1 MNAPGQE
8 QRIQTVCLLLLT
20 IVTVAAALFWLRSV
34 MVPFVFAVLIA
45 FGLSPLI
52 NLQVRHLRF
61 PRALAILATLVAG
74 FLILVLLGVL
84 VSTSVGQLAAKA
96 DDYLQ
101 RLVQLLDVVVAAMPG
116 HLEDEA
122 RRAVDSLSDI
132 SLSTAGTILVTVTN
146 ELLSLLSRGL
156 LVMIFVGFM
165 LAGGSELE
173 RTRNQFWKEVQSRIQ
188 RYIIVKSLVSALT
201 GGLVG
206 IILAVLGIDL
216 ALVFGVFAFLLNFIP
231 SVGSVIA
238 TLLPLPVLIVSPD
251 LSLTT
256 CVLAILLPMTVQFI
270 VGNVVDPKLM
280 GKTLDLH
287 PVALLL
293 ALIVW
298 GTIWGVVG
306 MLLAAP
312 ITAILKFIFER
323 MEVTAPLAEL
333 LAGRLAGLP
342 PDEEEDGP
350 AGETGHP
357 EAEEA
362 TAPEEDEE
370 VDNPSDEQGGIPGG
384 REA

>member
-8 QRIQTVCLLLLT
+8 RRIQTVCLLLLT
-20 IVTVAAALFWLRSV
+20 IVVVAAALFWLRSV

-61 PRALAILATLVAG
+61 PRALAILATMVAG
-74 FLILVLLGVL
+74 FLILVLVGVL
-84 VSTSVGQLAAKA
+84 VSTSVGQLAARA

-101 RLVQLLDVVVAAMPG
+101 RLVQLLDVAVAAMPG
-116 HLEDEA
+116 HFEDQA

-146 ELLSLLSRGL
+146 ELLSLLSSGL

-165 LAGGSELE
+165 LAGGSGLEL
-173 RTRNQFWKEVQSRIQ
+173 TRNGFWNQVQSRIQ

-201 GGLVG
+201 GALVG
-206 IILAVLGIDL
+206 IILALLEIDL

-256 CVLAILLPMTVQFI
+256 CVLAILLPATVQFI
-270 VGNVVDPKLM
+270 VGNIVDPKLM

-312 ITAILKFIFER
+312 ITAILKIVFER
-323 MEVTAPLAEL
+323 MEITAPLAEL
-333 LAGRLAGLP
+333 LAGRLGGEQPEKSGPGEETGEAEDGQ
-342 PDEEEDGP
+342 EEESPLDPP
-350 AGETGHP
+350 AATEEEET
-357 EAEEA
+357 
-362 TAPEEDEE
+362 
-370 VDNPSDEQGGIPGG
+370 
-384 REA
+384 

>member
-1 MNAPGQE
+1 MNAPDQE

-20 IVTVAAALFWLRSV
+20 IVAVAAALFWLRSV

-173 RTRNQFWKEVQSRIQ
+173 RTRNHFWMEVQSRIQ

-231 SVGSVIA
+231 SVGSIIA

-251 LSLTT
+251 LSLTA

-270 VGNVVDPKLM
+270 VGNIVDPKLM

-333 LAGRLAGLP
+333 LAGRLAGRQP
-342 PDEEEDGP
+342 EEEDGP
-350 AGETGHP
+350 ADETGHP
-357 EAEEA
+357 EGEEA
-362 TAPEEDEE
+362 AAPEGGEE
-370 VDNPSDEQGGIPGG
+370 VGNTSDEQECLADGKPD
-384 REA
+384 

>member
-1 MNAPGQE
+1 MNAPGQD
-8 QRIQTVCLLLLT
+8 QRIQTICLLLLT
-20 IVTVAAALFWLRSV
+20 VVAVAAALFWLRSV

-52 NLQVRHLRF
+52 NLQEKHLRF
-61 PRALAILATLVAG
+61 PRILAILATLAAG
-74 FLILVLLGVL
+74 FLILGLIGVL
-84 VSTSVGQLAAKA
+84 ISTSVGQLAARA

-101 RLVQLLDVVVAAMPG
+101 RLVQLLDVAVAAMPG
-116 HLEDEA
+116 HFEDEA

-146 ELLSLLSRGL
+146 ELLSLLSSGL

-173 RTRNQFWKEVQSRIQ
+173 LTRDRFWNEVQSRIQ

-201 GGLVG
+201 GTLVG
-206 IILAVLGIDL
+206 IILALLGIDL

-256 CVLAILLPMTVQFI
+256 CVLAILLPATVQFI
-270 VGNVVDPKLM
+270 VGNIVDPKLM

-298 GTIWGVVG
+298 GTIWGVIG
-306 MLLAAP
+306 MLLATP
-312 ITAILKFIFER
+312 ITAILKIIFER
-323 MEVTAPLAEL
+323 MEITAPLAEM
-333 LAGRLAGLP
+333 LAGRLSGENGDDP
-342 PDEEEDGP
+342 RPEEEE
-350 AGETGHP
+350 AGI
-357 EAEEA
+357 
-362 TAPEEDEE
+362 EEDEE
-370 VDNPSDEQGGIPGG
+370 PGSQPDEPADTDV
-384 REA
+384 RR

>member
-8 QRIQTVCLLLLT
+8 RRIQTVCLLLLT
-20 IVTVAAALFWLRSV
+20 IVVVAAALFWLRSV

-84 VSTSVGQLAAKA
+84 VSTSVGQLAARA

-116 HLEDEA
+116 HFEDQA

-146 ELLSLLSRGL
+146 ELLSLLSSGL

-165 LAGGSELE
+165 LAGGSGLEL
-173 RTRNQFWKEVQSRIQ
+173 TRNGFWNQVQSRIQ

-256 CVLAILLPMTVQFI
+256 CVLAILLPATVQFI
-270 VGNVVDPKLM
+270 VGNIVDPKLM

-312 ITAILKFIFER
+312 ITAILKIVFER
-323 MEVTAPLAEL
+323 MEITAPLAEF
-333 LAGRLAGLP
+333 LAGRLGGEQPEKSGPGEETGEAEDGQ
-342 PDEEEDGP
+342 EEESPLDPP
-350 AGETGHP
+350 AATEEEET
-357 EAEEA
+357 
-362 TAPEEDEE
+362 
-370 VDNPSDEQGGIPGG
+370 
-384 REA
+384 

>member
-1 MNAPGQE
+1 M
-8 QRIQTVCLLLLT
+8 
-20 IVTVAAALFWLRSV
+20 
-34 MVPFVFAVLIA
+34 
-45 FGLSPLI
+45 
-52 NLQVRHLRF
+52 
-61 PRALAILATLVAG
+61 
-74 FLILVLLGVL
+74 L
-84 VSTSVGQLAAKA
+84 VSTSVGQLAARA

-116 HLEDEA
+116 HFEDQA

-132 SLSTAGTILVTVTN
+132 SLSTAGAILVTVTN
-146 ELLSLLSRGL
+146 ELLSLLSSGL

-165 LAGGSELE
+165 LAGGSGLEL
-173 RTRNQFWKEVQSRIQ
+173 TRNGFWNQVQSRIQ

-256 CVLAILLPMTVQFI
+256 CVLAILLPATVQFI
-270 VGNVVDPKLM
+270 VGNIVDPKLM

-312 ITAILKFIFER
+312 ITAILKIVFER
-323 MEVTAPLAEL
+323 MEITAPLAEF
-333 LAGRLAGLP
+333 LAGRLGGEQP
-342 PDEEEDGP
+342 EEEEDGP
-350 AGETGHP
+350 PEETWPP

-362 TAPEEDEE
+362 ETSEGGEEM
-370 VDNPSDEQGGIPGG
+370 DNTPDAQERQADGK
-384 REA
+384 A

>member
-1 MNAPGQE
+1 MNTTWQE
-8 QRIQTVCLLLLT
+8 RQIQTVCLLLLT
-20 IVTVAAALFWLRSV
+20 IVVVAAALFWLRSV

-52 NLQVRHLRF
+52 NLQVRYLRF
-61 PRALAILATLVAG
+61 PRVLAILATLVAG
-74 FLILVLLGVL
+74 FLILGLVGVL
-84 VSTSVGQLAAKA
+84 ISTSVGQLAAKA
-96 DDYLQ
+96 DGYLQ

-116 HLEDEA
+116 HFEDQA

-132 SLSTAGTILVTVTN
+132 SLSTAGSILVTVTN

-156 LVMIFVGFM
+156 MVMIFVGFM
-165 LAGGSELE
+165 LAGGSGLEL
-173 RTRNQFWKEVQSRIQ
+173 TRNLFWKEVQSRIQ

-201 GGLVG
+201 GALVG
-206 IILAVLGIDL
+206 IILALLGIDL

-231 SVGSVIA
+231 SVGSIIA

-256 CVLAILLPMTVQFI
+256 CVLAFLLPMAVQFI
-270 VGNVVDPKLM
+270 IGNIVDPTLM

-293 ALIVW
+293 SLIVW

-312 ITAILKFIFER
+312 ITAILKIVFER
-323 MEVTAPLAEL
+323 MEITTPLAEL
-333 LAGRLAGLP
+333 LAGRLGGEKPEESGKASEAEGAG
-342 PDEEEDGP
+342 DSEEEETLSGGP
-350 AGETGHP
+350 A
-357 EAEEA
+357 
-362 TAPEEDEE
+362 APEE
-370 VDNPSDEQGGIPGG
+370 
-384 REA
+384 RET

>member
-8 QRIQTVCLLLLT
+8 RRIQTVCLLLLT
-20 IVTVAAALFWLRSV
+20 IVAVAAALFWLRSV

-52 NLQVRHLRF
+52 NLQVRYLRF
-61 PRALAILATLVAG
+61 PRVLAILATLVAG
-74 FLILVLLGVL
+74 FLILGLVGV
-84 VSTSVGQLAAKA
+84 VISTSVGQLAARA
-96 DDYLQ
+96 DDYLR
-101 RLVQLLDVVVAAMPG
+101 RLVQLLDVAVAAMPG
-116 HLEDEA
+116 SFEDQA

-132 SLSTAGTILVTVTN
+132 SLSTAGSILVTVTN
-146 ELLSLLSRGL
+146 ELLSLLSSGL

-165 LAGGSELE
+165 LAGGSGLELT
-173 RTRNQFWKEVQSRIQ
+173 RTGFWNQVQSRIQ

-201 GGLVG
+201 GALVG
-206 IILAVLGIDL
+206 IILALLEIDL

-256 CVLAILLPMTVQFI
+256 CVLAILLPATVQFI
-270 VGNVVDPKLM
+270 VGNIVDPKLM

-312 ITAILKFIFER
+312 ITAILKIVFER
-323 MEVTAPLAEL
+323 MEITAPLAEL
-333 LAGRLAGLP
+333 LAGRLGGGQPEESGRAEETGKSEEDTKEESP
-342 PDEEEDGP
+342 PDEP
-350 AGETGHP
+350 AVP
-357 EAEEA
+357 EGEEA
-362 TAPEEDEE
+362 
-370 VDNPSDEQGGIPGG
+370 
-384 REA
+384 

>member
-8 QRIQTVCLLLLT
+8 RRIQTVCLLLLT
-20 IVTVAAALFWLRSV
+20 IVAVAAALFWLRSV

-52 NLQVRHLRF
+52 NLQVRYLRF
-61 PRALAILATLVAG
+61 PRVLAILATLVAG
-74 FLILVLLGVL
+74 FLILGLVGV
-84 VSTSVGQLAAKA
+84 VISTSVGQLAARA

-101 RLVQLLDVVVAAMPG
+101 RLVQLLDVAVAAMPG
-116 HLEDEA
+116 SFEDQA

-132 SLSTAGTILVTVTN
+132 SLSTAGSILVTVTN
-146 ELLSLLSRGL
+146 ELLSLLSSGL

-165 LAGGSELE
+165 LAGGSGLELT
-173 RTRNQFWKEVQSRIQ
+173 RTGFWNQVQSRIQ

-201 GGLVG
+201 GALVG
-206 IILAVLGIDL
+206 IILALLEIDL

-256 CVLAILLPMTVQFI
+256 CVLAILLPATVQFI
-270 VGNVVDPKLM
+270 VGNIVDPKLM

-312 ITAILKFIFER
+312 ITAILKIVFER
-323 MEVTAPLAEL
+323 MEITAPLAEL
-333 LAGRLAGLP
+333 LAGRFGGGQPGEPGQAEETGKSGKDTKEENP
-342 PDEEEDGP
+342 PDKPAAPEDG
-350 AGETGHP
+350 ET
-357 EAEEA
+357 
-362 TAPEEDEE
+362 
-370 VDNPSDEQGGIPGG
+370 
-384 REA
+384 